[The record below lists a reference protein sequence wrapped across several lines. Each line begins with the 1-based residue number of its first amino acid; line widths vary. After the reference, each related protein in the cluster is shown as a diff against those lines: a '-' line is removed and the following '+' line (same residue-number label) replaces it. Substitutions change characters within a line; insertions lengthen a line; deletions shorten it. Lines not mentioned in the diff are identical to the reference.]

1 MKSPQLQKRT
11 LCDKHKLCPSFFGN
25 TPCNNLKYVET
36 SQSICFANRL
46 TGFHTMQASTERY
59 LETNFNGTC
68 QGIKKHY
75 ELNQIHIQNFVYII
89 RNKTLNLQYDGIFCT
104 IWRHVK
110 VFKKYFLSLFST
122 SLLFRTCF
130 PSILIFFWKWFIVFL
145 NLIFCTNAIK
155 SFSNCMKSF
164 TCFSVFKDLSPYH
177 SLFMPFV
184 SFLTLHNT
192 FHLILLITISIL
204 SIIYNKYVL
213 FCGIPMFFIEHPKL
227 ISSIV

>member
-1 MKSPQLQKRT
+1 MYIYIT
-11 LCDKHKLCPSFFGN
+11 FYIYN
-25 TPCNNLKYVET
+25 VYTY
-36 SQSICFANRL
+36 I
-46 TGFHTMQASTERY
+46 Y
-59 LETNFNGTC
+59 
-68 QGIKKHY
+68 IY
-75 ELNQIHIQNFVYII
+75 IYIHIYII

-110 VFKKYFLSLFST
+110 VFKKYFISLFST
-122 SLLFRTCF
+122 SLHFKTCF
-130 PSILIFFWKWFIVFL
+130 PSILIFFCKWFIVFL

-164 TCFSVFKDLSPYH
+164 TCFSVFEDLSPYH
-177 SLFMPFV
+177 SLFMPFI

-192 FHLILLITISIL
+192 FHLILLITISI
-204 SIIYNKYVL
+204 ICNKYVL